1 MLNLA
6 IKEILV
12 RFFGKSRNILLLEIT
27 IYALLFSIFTI
38 VRYYSFHT
46 YAYDLGT
53 YNQVLHTTLFNG
65 KLLYSPTDLIANP
78 TGSLFGIHF
87 SPIFFVMLPFYAIY
101 PNPPTLLVIQSVVL
115 ALGALP
121 LFLLASMRLHNERL
135 ALVIATLY
143 LLSPLVQGVNW
154 YDFHPEAFLPLFFLS
169 ALYFFDVKNKFGY
182 FASILLSLLCLEFSS
197 IILIFVSI
205 YLFVKL
211 EPWKKASIDKSKVL
225 WLMATIILSVVWL
238 IISLQIIR
246 FFNPLVQPLTGDV
259 YWREIGANSLLDVPS
274 QALLH
279 PGRIVSALQFD
290 GLQKLSFVLV
300 ILGSVAFLPLLEP
313 LIAICLIPWFIPA
326 FLSNYSPFYQF
337 NIQYTAFII
346 PFVAYGAVL
355 GLQKLKDPPK
365 NLFSKKSVKVAVA
378 LLICF
383 AIIFCYFTTPLNN
396 KPFNSIGFFTYG
408 VPEFTQHD
416 QKVLNLLTLLPENA
430 SVLTQNN
437 IFPLLSNRI
446 NVYLFPS
453 GVRYPPGETFDTAL
467 REELDASEFIVVDIQ
482 SDNIVAPIILSYISK
497 NSEFGVYASSDGA
510 LILKR
515 NYTEAPI
522 FFDDLYD
529 IYDYNSLVIVDG
541 SVVKDINST
550 TGTAL
555 LHSRQN
561 KPSSIFWSGPYT
573 FLPPGEYTATFRL
586 KIDFPSD
593 GKLIYLYVSNFQYN
607 INIDYKG
614 SNSTGYHLSFNI
626 SKNGEVK
633 EFAQLNLFSSDFNK
647 SNTYYEFP
655 LNFKVSEFGAYE
667 FRGTAQTNTSDIFL
681 DHIIV
686 TQIKPSE
693 NMTSRIVQNFPTS

>member
-1 MLNLA
+1 LILA
-6 IKEILV
+6 VKEILF
-12 RFFGKSRNILLLEIT
+12 RYFGKRRNILLLEIA
-27 IYALLFSIFTI
+27 IYALLFSIFTT
-38 VRYYSFHT
+38 VRYYSFNT

-121 LFLLASMRLHNERL
+121 LYLFASRRLLNEKL

-143 LLSPLVQGVNW
+143 LLSPLVQGINW

-182 FASILLSLLCLEFSS
+182 FASVLLALMCLEFSS
-197 IILIFVSI
+197 VIFIFVSV

-211 EPWKKASIDKSKVL
+211 EPWKKASIDKSKL
-225 WLMATIILSVVWL
+225 WWLLATITISVVWL

-246 FFNPLVQPLTGDV
+246 FFNPIVQPLTGDV

-290 GLQKLSFVLV
+290 GWQKLSFVLV

-313 LIAICLIPWFIPA
+313 LIAICLIPWFVPA
-326 FLSNYSPFYQF
+326 FLSNYTPFYQF

-355 GLQKLKDPPK
+355 GLQRIKAPPE
-365 NLFSKKSVKVAVA
+365 NVFSKKPVKAA
-378 LLICF
+378 IAILICF
-383 AIIFCYFTTPLNN
+383 ALVLCYFTTPLNT

-408 VPEFTQHD
+408 IPQFTQHD
-416 QKVLNLLTLLPENA
+416 QKVLNLLALLPENA

-453 GVRYPPGETFDTAL
+453 GVRYPPGATFNKAL
-467 REELDASEFIVVDIQ
+467 QEELDESEFIVVDMK
-482 SDNIVAPIILSYISK
+482 SNNIVAPTILSYISK
-497 NSEFGVYASSDGA
+497 NSDFGVYASFDGA

-515 NYTEAPI
+515 NYTQTPM
-522 FFDDLYD
+522 FFDGLSN
-529 IYDYNSLVIVDG
+529 IYDYNSLVLIDG
-541 SVVKDINST
+541 SVVKDANST
-550 TGTAL
+550 KGYAL
-555 LHSRQN
+555 LHASQN
-561 KPSSIFWSGPYT
+561 KPSSLFWSGPYV

-586 KIDFPSD
+586 KLDYPSD
-593 GKLIYLYVSNFQYN
+593 GALIYLYVSNFQYN
-607 INIDYKG
+607 VNIDYKG
-614 SNSTGYHLSFNI
+614 TNSSGYHLSFKL
-626 SKNGEVK
+626 STSGEAK
-633 EFAQLNLFSSDFNK
+633 EFAQRNLYSSDFNE
-647 SNTYYEFP
+647 SNIYYEFP
-655 LNFKVSEFGAYE
+655 LNFTVSEFGAYE
-667 FRGTAQTNTSDIFL
+667 FRGTTPTNSSDIFL
-681 DHIIV
+681 DHIVV
-686 TQIKPSE
+686 TQTKPSE
-693 NMTSRIVQNFPTS
+693 NMTTQIVQNFPTS